1 VCESGET
8 IMFCFMPIIIV
19 AEDKTSNGNNA
30 TLRVMREGYCFPL
43 QEDDLLHPFPD
54 LVSSEGHAPNLMD
67 MF

>member
-1 VCESGET
+1 MCESGET

-54 LVSSEGHAPNLMD
+54 HVRRGGFARNLMN

>member
-1 VCESGET
+1 
-8 IMFCFMPIIIV
+8 MPIIIV

-30 TLRVMREGYCFPL
+30 TLMVMREGYCFPL

-54 LVSSEGHAPNLMD
+54 HVRRGGFARNLMN